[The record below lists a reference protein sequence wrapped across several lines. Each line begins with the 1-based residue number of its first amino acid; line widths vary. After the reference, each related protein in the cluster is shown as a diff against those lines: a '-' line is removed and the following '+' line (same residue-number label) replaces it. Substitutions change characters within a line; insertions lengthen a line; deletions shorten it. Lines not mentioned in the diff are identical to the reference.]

1 VAIAQAESDRGVT
14 LLLPVGYYFITPGVC
29 QVAKFLDIIPHPR
42 YNQCSWLCNQPY
54 WLRRPGMFKAIF
66 GSEKKGKIL
75 LFIYAHGESYP
86 TEIARVFGYHLN
98 AVQNQLL
105 NLEKDGILFSKL
117 KGRVRLFGINP
128 RYPFKEELGALFEKI
143 LQFIPPQ
150 EKRNIYISR
159 LRPRVTG
166 KSI

>member
-1 VAIAQAESDRGVT
+1 
-14 LLLPVGYYFITPGVC
+14 
-29 QVAKFLDIIPHPR
+29 
-42 YNQCSWLCNQPY
+42 
-54 WLRRPGMFKAIF
+54 MFKAIF

-166 KSI
+166 KSV